1 MAGQTEK
8 DLRQDCAHTP
18 DILLIKRDL
27 QHFGDAL
34 ATHGAQL
41 TAIANKQDEN
51 YEAIRKRLHQI
62 AGDAEHRISQVA
74 IDADKDI
81 TAVGRKVDILE
92 THYVQ
97 ASADIRLLSHT
108 VEAHAQKS
116 EDRHNS
122 IMSLLSETA
131 KTVHNHMRDEP
142 QALRDAL
149 APVNANLDKLH
160 SRWWSI
166 AVWGLMALGGGLLGT
181 VIYIWQNM
189 GVNP

>member
-8 DLRQDCAHTP
+8 DLRHDCAHTP

-27 QHFGDAL
+27 QHFSDAL

-41 TAIANKQDEN
+41 TAISNKQDEN
-51 YEAIRKRLHQI
+51 YENIRKRLHQI

-97 ASADIRLLSHT
+97 TSADMRLLSHT
-108 VEAHAQKS
+108 VEEHAQKS

-122 IMSLLSETA
+122 IMRLLSETA
-131 KTVHNHMRDEP
+131 NTVHNHMRDEP
-142 QALRDAL
+142 QALKDAL
-149 APVNANLDKLH
+149 APVNASLEKLQ
-160 SRWWSI
+160 SQRWALATW
-166 AVWGLMALGGGLLGT
+166 ALTALGVGFVGLI
-181 VIYIWQNM
+181 IYIWETRQ
-189 GVNP
+189 VIP